1 MRAKEAKAPHCLVN
15 IDAAL
20 PVWDDNAG
28 VVLCFAVVWWGQCL
42 RWDLT
47 KQ

>member
-20 PVWDDNAG
+20 PVWDDNAD
-28 VVLCFAVVWWGQCL
+28 VVLCCGVVGTMPEMGS
-42 RWDLT
+42 D
-47 KQ
+47 